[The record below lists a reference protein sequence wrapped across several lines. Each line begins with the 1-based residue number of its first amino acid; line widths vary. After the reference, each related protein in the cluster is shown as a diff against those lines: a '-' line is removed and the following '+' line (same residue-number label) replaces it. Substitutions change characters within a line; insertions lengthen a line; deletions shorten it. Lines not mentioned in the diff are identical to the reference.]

1 MFVRSFVNIKN
12 VRILKFYVRF
22 SPKKNGRF
30 HLIHHLSSPEGQSVN
45 DGISREDFSL
55 HYITIDHAI
64 DAIMQY
70 GRSAYLFKLDIRSAF
85 RIVPV
90 RQEDWPLLGIHWQNQ
105 YYFDT
110 VLPFGLRSS
119 PAIFNSIADCLEWIA
134 RYEFSITDLLHYLDD
149 FLCISPSELVANQR
163 ASILL
168 RCFNYVQVPLAPDKV
183 EGPAQV
189 LSFLGIELDCG
200 RLEARLPDT
209 KLQDLHT
216 LLDQYVNRGDMTQR
230 ELDSLLGKLSF
241 AAWVIIPGRTFM
253 RRLWDICHRYSQ
265 PHYKIKLSV
274 EALEDLKWWQRLL
287 SQWNGKSFFHMPIW
301 TPSPDIQL
309 FTDAS
314 GSIGWGACYGHRWI
328 QGQWLPEQAD
338 YSIEWKE
345 MFAIAAACS
354 SWGLEWRKLRI
365 LVYCAN
371 EAVVACLSNG
381 CSRSPPQSW
390 I

>member
-1 MFVRSFVNIKN
+1 MA
-12 VRILKFYVRF
+12 L
-22 SPKKNGRF
+22 
-30 HLIHHLSSPEGQSVN
+30 
-45 DGISREDFSL
+45 
-55 HYITIDHAI
+55 TA
-64 DAIMQY
+64 QY
-70 GRSAYLFKLDIRSAF
+70 GGTAGPISTV
-85 RIVPV
+85 VP
-90 RQEDWPLLGIHWQNQ
+90 
-105 YYFDT
+105 
-110 VLPFGLRSS
+110 S
-119 PAIFNSIADCLEWIA
+119 PDGSVFE
-134 RYEFSITDLLHYLDD
+134 R
-149 FLCISPSELVANQR
+149 
-163 ASILL
+163 
-168 RCFNYVQVPLAPDKV
+168 VPLAPDKV

-209 KLQDLHT
+209 KLQDLRT

-241 AAWVIIPGRTFM
+241 AARVIIPGRTFM

-287 SQWNGKSFFHMPIW
+287 SQWNGKSFFHMPNW

-365 LVYCAN
+365 IVYCDN

-381 CSRSPPQSW
+381 CSRSPPVMDLIRRLFFMCANFGFILSAKHIPGCTNKAADALSRFNMQAFREAVPGARATADLFQSF
-390 I
+390 